1 MDRPSFRRERRSY
14 GATGWRGTGRSLPY
28 DLSPRQVT
36 FVATPGLPTNWY
48 PRHSISRLHLD
59 ESSSEVPTAN
69 RMCSSASLS
78 LSTGRIPDDCTVD
91 TSSSHGARVSK
102 ASSRT
107 KLARAERYHRGDSSR
122 TLRERD
128 RRGSTSASNQ
138 PASFEDTSAGV
149 LSKELPTEESELT
162 RDSDYQTLDEIAR
175 AGLQGAHSNPA
186 VCETSVAKKGDG
198 GSGGRAGYEDEER
211 AGDRDDDIM
220 DIDVPPPE
228 HSSGNESNHE
238 PPVDQYSCDT
248 SRGPSSE
255 SQDSDTPPMFKQF
268 DTNAI
273 TEDQLINEV
282 RNIYAGLV
290 MVEKKCIEVD
300 KQQTESKD
308 ELSGTQYQALI
319 SLHRTLLYEHHDFFL
334 ASQHPSAS
342 SVLRLLAEKYAMPAR
357 MWRYG
362 IHSFLELL
370 RQKLPGSLDYMLNFI
385 YLAYSMMTLLLE
397 SVPAFH
403 ETWIECL
410 GDLARYRM
418 AVEES
423 DMRDR
428 EVWAGVSRYW
438 YNQDAHHS
446 PEVGRIQHHL
456 AVLAR
461 PDVLQQLFHY
471 TKALV
476 SVRPFHNARE
486 SVVLLFSPYNG
497 QHQALNQHTMVTAF
511 IATHSALFNEWP
523 ADQFITLANRFLVLL
538 REEARHLG
546 RQGQTGVYIM
556 SCNFASIFQY
566 GDSEAF
572 MALKFSQKSYESA
585 AEAYESAIN
594 WTSGLDFTPEA
605 KSKEGGE
612 PTDTSVHLPPMAF
625 QGTALAFHTLSVLLN
640 YLDDPIIYPSAH
652 IAFSFIWS
660 LALHP
665 LAMQEVDKF
674 IPWVNITRFLNNLID
689 SDIDSVEFDK
699 IEEDTFPMNDD
710 ETTRQL
716 PEDFHIRGQSWS
728 TLYFPDGF
736 FEGAPSED
744 DRPVIEPASTA
755 IPRKHRCL
763 WLGVRIAT
771 FGRWMIYN
779 NRRFDNT
786 PRALMTA
793 AVAETCGGLNS
804 SAPGPGPSF
813 G

>member
-1 MDRPSFRRERRSY
+1 MY
-14 GATGWRGTGRSLPY
+14 
-28 DLSPRQVT
+28 
-36 FVATPGLPTNWY
+36 
-48 PRHSISRLHLD
+48 
-59 ESSSEVPTAN
+59 
-69 RMCSSASLS
+69 SSASLS

-91 TSSSHGARVSK
+91 TSSSQGARVSK

-107 KLARAERYHRGDSSR
+107 KLARERYHRRDSSR
-122 TLRERD
+122 NLRD
-128 RRGSTSASNQ
+128 RDRGRSTSASNQ

-149 LSKELPTEESELT
+149 LSKNLPTEQSELT
-162 RDSDYQTLDEIAR
+162 PDSDYQTLDENVR
-175 AGLQGAHSNPA
+175 AGLRGSHSNPA
-186 VCETSVAKKGDG
+186 VPQTTAAKKVVG
-198 GSGGRAGYEDEER
+198 GNGGHAGYEDEER
-211 AGDRDDDIM
+211 VVDRDNGIM
-220 DIDVPPPE
+220 DLDMPPAPE
-228 HSSGNESNHE
+228 HISGNESNHE
-238 PPVDQYSCDT
+238 PPLDQYPSV
-248 SRGPSSE
+248 SSKGPSSE
-255 SQDSDTPPMFKQF
+255 SQDSEIPPMFKQF

-282 RNIYAGLV
+282 RMIYAGLV

-308 ELSGTQYQALI
+308 ELSGTQWQALI

-438 YNQDAHHS
+438 YNQDADHS

-486 SVVLLFSPYNG
+486 SVDLLFSPYNG
-497 QHQALNQHTMVTAF
+497 QQQALNQHTMVTAF

-523 ADQFITLANRFLVLL
+523 ADQFITLANHFLILL
-538 REEARHLG
+538 REEARNLG

-556 SCNFASIFQY
+556 SCNFASILQY

-572 MALKFSQKSYESA
+572 MTLKLSQKKYESA
-585 AEAYESAIN
+585 AEAYESALN
-594 WTSGLDFTPEA
+594 WTPGLDMDLEA

-612 PTDTSVHLPPMAF
+612 PTDASGHLPLMAS
-625 QGTALAFHTLSVLLN
+625 QGTSLAFHTLSVLLDH
-640 YLDDPIIYPSAH
+640 LDKPTIYPSAH
-652 IAFSFIWS
+652 ISLSFIWS

-674 IPWVNITRFLNNLID
+674 IPWVNITRFLNSLID
-689 SDIDSVEFDK
+689 SGIDFNK
-699 IEEDTFPMNDD
+699 IEDNAFPLD
-710 ETTRQL
+710 ENETLRQL
-716 PEDFHIRGQSWS
+716 PEDFLIRGQSWS
-728 TLYFPDGF
+728 TLYFPETF

-744 DRPVIEPASTA
+744 DRPIVEPDSTA

-763 WLGVRIAT
+763 WLGVRLAT
-771 FGRWMIYN
+771 VCSNFSLVLAWQKSVIVTRNEANRFDMQFGRWMIYN
-779 NRRFDNT
+779 NRRFEST
-786 PRALMTA
+786 QRALMNA
-793 AVAETCGGLNS
+793 ATAETCGGLNS
-804 SAPGPGPSF
+804 NTPGPGPSF